1 MRIAACSASSVTWK
15 LILAIAPN
23 SRSHS
28 TGNLVNR
35 DMNSSIPGRQ
45 KESAKILYSPRT
57 TALDLLLNLEKNLT
71 RRMPVKTS
79 VKGKKLTRKEV
90 RDLDIKIT
98 FMEGIVRRDPKY
110 VEALQILGDHY
121 TQRGEFGYSLKVDK
135 RLSRLEPR
143 NPLVFYNLAC
153 SYSLN
158 SDFDL
163 AASALERALSLGY
176 NDFKWLA
183 RDPDLRQLRKHPLY
197 RTIEDKIRK
206 MKVKVS

>member
-1 MRIAACSASSVTWK
+1 
-15 LILAIAPN
+15 
-23 SRSHS
+23 
-28 TGNLVNR
+28 
-35 DMNSSIPGRQ
+35 
-45 KESAKILYSPRT
+45 
-57 TALDLLLNLEKNLT
+57 
-71 RRMPVKTS
+71 MPVKSS
-79 VKGKKLTRKEV
+79 VKSKRLNRKEV
-90 RDLDIKIT
+90 RDLDTKIT

-121 TQRGEFGYSLKVDK
+121 TQRGQYEFSLKVDK

-143 NPLVFYNLAC
+143 NPLVYYNLAC

-163 AASALERALSLGY
+163 AAAALEKALTLGY